1 MVAATAVGWG
11 DGGAGE
17 AVLSGLSVVGSGAAV
32 AGGADAM
39 DGGGEGCDPVAVVVM
54 LGAGDVGSI
63 GAGCW
68 CGGGT
73 CGESLM
79 ASWGCDGG
87 GGKGCVTGGKAE

>member
-1 MVAATAVGWG
+1 M
-11 DGGAGE
+11 
-17 AVLSGLSVVGSGAAV
+17 LSGLSVVGSGAAV

-68 CGGGT
+68 CGDGT